1 MIRKHAYYALCTIL
15 TFAST
20 ICFLWEPSGS
30 SHSFHSTFTFGLFI
44 KENASK
50 RNAKSCTANPRCCF
64 FRQCE
69 SWWCFLWEGRQ
80 GPPGRWREP
89 IPGWLLNPTNK
100 SYFLLKESVRLNLGC
115 TPPKTNMDTQKWW
128 FGKGAS
134 FWIWPFLG
142 IYAEFLG
149 VVFVCQPFSS
159 GTFARFRSFSLNSL
173 TH

>member
-1 MIRKHAYYALCTIL
+1 MHIMLYVQFLLLHLRYVFFENLQGHPIHFIQPSLLVFLLRKTPQKETPKAALRIL
-15 TFAST
+15 VVV
-20 ICFLWEPSGS
+20 
-30 SHSFHSTFTFGLFI
+30 
-44 KENASK
+44 
-50 RNAKSCTANPRCCF
+50 F